1 MNSFQIERVSLLVSK
16 TRGEGLK
23 FRVSRRHWKIFGA
36 VLMVM
41 LTGFGFRGIFHTNDT
56 KTKTQSRVRVAKV
69 LDNSISL
76 ASLLK
81 SNQPINS
88 DRTPII
94 SLLDRESKTHTAAD
108 QRFASLIK
116 GFMNTYIDARK
127 SSP

>member
-1 MNSFQIERVSLLVSK
+1 MNSFEIERVSLLAPK

-23 FRVSRRHWKIFGA
+23 GRVSRRHLKIFGA

-41 LTGFGFRGIFHTNDT
+41 LTGFLFRGIVHTNDT
-56 KTKTQSRVRVAKV
+56 KTQSQVRVAKV
-69 LDNSISL
+69 LSNSISL

-88 DRTPII
+88 DLNPII
-94 SLLDRESKTHTAAD
+94 SLLDRKSKTHTNSD
-108 QRFASLIK
+108 QRIACLIT

>member
-1 MNSFQIERVSLLVSK
+1 MNSFEIERVSLLVSK
-16 TRGEGLK
+16 TRGEGLRG
-23 FRVSRRHWKIFGA
+23 RVSRRHWKIFAA

-41 LTGFGFRGIFHTNDT
+41 LTGFVFRGIVHTNDT
-56 KTKTQSRVRVAKV
+56 KNQSQVRVAKV
-69 LDNSISL
+69 LGSSISL

-88 DRTPII
+88 DLTPII
-94 SLLDRESKTHTAAD
+94 SLLDRKSKTHKNAD
-108 QRFASLIK
+108 QRIASLIT

>member
-1 MNSFQIERVSLLVSK
+1 MNSFEIERVSLLVSK

-23 FRVSRRHWKIFGA
+23 GRVSRQHWKIFGA

-41 LTGFGFRGIFHTNDT
+41 LTGFLFRGIIHTNDT
-56 KTKTQSRVRVAKV
+56 KTQSQVRVAKV
-69 LDNSISL
+69 LGNSISL

-81 SNQPINS
+81 SNQPVNS
-88 DRTPII
+88 DLTPII
-94 SLLDRESKTHTAAD
+94 FLLDRKSQTHTNSD
-108 QRFASLIK
+108 QGIACLIT